1 MNSKMTTNSQLSTTE
16 PKKMKTKTKQT
27 TRTGIESE
35 KWTSH
40 GGFSI
45 GSGRVKWGQ
54 EVQGIKRIIGRYKID
69 REILRIV

>member
-27 TRTGIESE
+27 TRTRTKSE

-40 GGFSI
+40 EGFLV
-45 GSGRVKWGQ
+45 GR
-54 EVQGIKRIIGRYKID
+54 GRKAW
-69 REILRIV
+69 RGKV